1 MAHVSRSYDAVME
14 PSESAQNLGYR
25 KSAIHDVMELVRCFE
40 EVVGTDLVTPTTRSH
55 LWYSDV
61 GRCVSADAPDIKY
74 TQPWAWIWRVAEG
87 RSLGEMA
94 AKAEPWDA
102 AVESLI
108 KQDSMFFM

>member
-1 MAHVSRSYDAVME
+1 
-14 PSESAQNLGYR
+14 
-25 KSAIHDVMELVRCFE
+25 
-40 EVVGTDLVTPTTRSH
+40 
-55 LWYSDV
+55 
-61 GRCVSADAPDIKY
+61 VSADAPDIKY

-102 AVESLI
+102 VVESLI